1 MGNDIAKLF
10 GIEKEE
16 KGLISILLIQSV
28 FLGTFYGV
36 FNITAHSLFLAKF
49 DEILMARA
57 YILSGLVG
65 IGLTYIYTL
74 LQSRLKFNIFSNFNI
89 LFVLLVTVSLWFLIT
104 VASSDWVIFAI
115 FIMMGPLN
123 LLALLSFYGT
133 TGRLFT
139 LRQGRRLFG
148 FVDTGIV
155 VGVIISSFS
164 IPALLSLN
172 VTTSNILLLSVISI
186 FAALLVQITIGKRYS
201 QVRVQAE
208 AKKGSRASLKLFRED
223 KYVMSMGMFIAL
235 SVVVA
240 FFIQYSF
247 MAVTRAR
254 YPLENDLASFLGLF
268 EGSMM
273 VFTLLI
279 KTFIFSY
286 LIKNYGLKLTLA
298 VGPVLVGV
306 FVVIAVIIGSTMGYL
321 PETAG
326 FMIFFLILALA
337 RLFSKAMKDSLET
350 PAFKVL
356 YQTLGEKVRYNVQ
369 SAIDGTV
376 NEIAALTSGLL
387 LTGLGA
393 LAFIK
398 LIHFS
403 WVLAAVVVL
412 WILSAL
418 RLYTEYRKSVRKSID
433 ADDSTVKPDLS
444 VGYTDTVSGVA
455 IDISN
460 NYYKYICADDILSS
474 FKNNKLILDTV
485 LNYAE
490 LNPNT
495 DLLRLFEELTKLDL
509 GSDNNK
515 RVRLVFNKLNE
526 KYRTMVPEIR
536 NSGMD
541 LERIKDRKEYI
552 NSIFASGE
560 ELVLTDLLKLIR
572 DKDFDVRREAI
583 FIVGRNKVK
592 ELLPDVCDSLNIPQ
606 LSKDAYFTL
615 RSFGQEAFEAL
626 STHYFRS
633 AGNIY
638 VRILIIR
645 LFGEAENPESCKF
658 LLPRLWSVHRDLRKE
673 ALKGLK
679 RCDFQPDQEQKDK
692 LIQEIQEVVGF
703 LTWNIAATVAIR
715 KADDKTLLESLNN
728 ETAWWSD
735 FLFGLLSIIYDKK
748 SFDKIRS
755 NLESGTVESVNL
767 ALEMIDI
774 VVDDAV
780 KPRLTSLLDVV
791 SEEDKLKSLF
801 QFYPGEIPDYQELV
815 VDLINTDYNRIGV
828 WTKSCA
834 LKSLY
839 NISDIEDP
847 DFVVALLFSP
857 NKILREEALRYLQA
871 KFDDVYSYCAY
882 RVPDKYR
889 DHLSAMIDGEIS
901 AEGEIFTK
909 INFLTN
915 QFENISMELAIDLS
929 MNMKLLQGDKDN
941 IKPGENY
948 IIWYPGENEAAP
960 AINWKE
966 TNHMITEDKS
976 DHLRSEG
983 AYFLNIKFIA
993 DAIFDRP
1000 DEAAGIIS
1008 YLEKNI
1014 K

>member
-1 MGNDIAKLF
+1 MGNNIARLF

-49 DEILMARA
+49 DEVLMARA

-74 LQSRLKFNIFSNFNI
+74 LQSRLKFNRFSNLNLF
-89 LFVLLVTVSLWFLIT
+89 FVLLVTLVLWFMVSIATSNL
-104 VASSDWVIFAI
+104 VIFAI

-172 VTTSNILLLSVISI
+172 ITTSNILLISVISMLG
-186 FAALLVQITIGKRYS
+186 ALVVQTIIGRRYA
-201 QVRVQAE
+201 QVRVKTE
-208 AKKGSRASLKLFRED
+208 AKKESKASFKLFRED
-223 KYVMSMGMFIAL
+223 SYIMSMGLFIAL

-254 YPLENDLASFLGLF
+254 YPLEHDLASFLGLF

-298 VGPVLVGV
+298 VGPVLIGV

-337 RLFSKAMKDSLET
+337 RLFSKAMKDSIET

-393 LAFIK
+393 LTFVK

-403 WVLAAVVVL
+403 WVLAVVIAL
-412 WILSAL
+412 WIFTAL
-418 RLYTEYRKSVRKSID
+418 KLYTEYRKSVQKSID
-433 ADDSTVKPDLS
+433 VDEPDLE
-444 VGYTDTVSGVA
+444 
-455 IDISN
+455 DIKSADITYSASRAAFDVSN
-460 NYYKYICADDILSS
+460 NYFKYISADEVLDSFTTNSLS
-474 FKNNKLILDTV
+474 LDAV
-485 LNYAE
+485 LKFTE
-490 LNPNT
+490 HHPDT
-495 DLLRLFEELTKLDL
+495 DLLPLFRELSKKDFGPELNRKIQLLFDKLEAGYKEAVPVL
-509 GSDNNK
+509 NNVGSEVE
-515 RVRLVFNKLNE
+515 RV
-526 KYRTMVPEIR
+526 
-536 NSGMD
+536 
-541 LERIKDRKEYI
+541 KDRKSYVK
-552 NSIFASGE
+552 SIFASGG

-572 DKDFDVRREAI
+572 DKDFDVRRQAI
-583 FIVGRNKVK
+583 YIVGKHKV
-592 ELLPDVCDSLNIPQ
+592 EDLLPDVCDSLNIPI
-606 LSKDAYFTL
+606 LSKDAYYTL
-615 RSFGQEAFEAL
+615 RSFGQDAFDTL

-633 AGNIY
+633 SGNIR
-638 VRILIIR
+638 VRTLVIR
-645 LFGEAENPESCKF
+645 LFGEAGTTEACQF
-658 LLPRLWSVHRDLRKE
+658 LLPRLWSVHRDLRRE
-673 ALKGLK
+673 ALKGLL
-679 RCDFQPDQEQKDK
+679 RSDFSPNEEEKDK
-692 LIQEIQEVVGF
+692 IMQEILEVIGF
-703 LTWNIAATVAIR
+703 LTWNIAATV
-715 KADDKTLLESLNN
+715 TLKREEDEMLLDSLNE
-728 ETAWWSD
+728 ETRWWSD
-735 FLFGLLSIIYDKK
+735 FLFGLLSLIYDKK

-755 NLESGTVESVNL
+755 NLQSGTVESVNL
-767 ALEMIDI
+767 ALEMLDI
-774 VVDDAV
+774 VADDAI
-780 KPRLTSLLDVV
+780 KPRLTALLDVV

-801 QFYPGEIPDYQELV
+801 QFYPGEVPDYNELV
-815 VDLINTDYNRIGV
+815 IDLINTDYNRIGV

-839 NISDIEDP
+839 KLKNIEDP
-847 DFVVALLFSP
+847 DFVIALLFSP
-857 NKILREEALRYLQA
+857 NKILREEALRYLQSR
-871 KFDDVYSYCAY
+871 FEDVYSYCAY
-882 RVPDKYR
+882 RIPEKYKN
-889 DHLSAMIDGEIS
+889 HLNAMIEGAIGD
-901 AEGEIFTK
+901 EGEIFNK
-909 INFLTN
+909 ISFLN
-915 QFENISMELAIDLS
+915 KRFEKMSMEQYIDLS
-929 MNMKLLQGDKDN
+929 MNLKLLNGVGEAGDQTNSFIFWPVADADSL
-941 IKPGENY
+941 PE
-948 IIWYPGENEAAP
+948 
-960 AINWKE
+960 INWRE
-966 TNHMITEDKS
+966 AGQQITEEKQDQYKEKEIYLL
-976 DHLRSEG
+976 DLK
-983 AYFLNIKFIA
+983 YLA

-1000 DEAAGIIS
+1000 DEAGSIIS
-1008 YLEKNI
+1008 YFEKNL

>member
-1 MGNDIAKLF
+1 MGNNIAKLF

-74 LQSRLKFNIFSNFNI
+74 LQSRLKFNRFSNINL
-89 LFVLLVTVSLWFLIT
+89 LFVLFVTLSLWFLISI
-104 VASSDWVIFAI
+104 ASSDWVIFGI

-164 IPALLSLN
+164 IPALLSLSI
-172 VTTSNILLLSVISI
+172 TTSNILLLSGISM
-186 FAALLVQITIGKRYS
+186 FAALIVQIIIGNRYS
-201 QVRVQAE
+201 QVRVKSQ
-208 AKKGSRASLKLFRED
+208 AKKESRASLSLFRKD
-223 KYVMSMGMFIAL
+223 KYIMSMGVFIAL

-286 LIKNYGLKLTLA
+286 LIKNYGLKVTLA
-298 VGPVLVGV
+298 VGPVLIGI

-376 NEIAALTSGLL
+376 NEMAALASGLL

-393 LAFIK
+393 LTFVK

-403 WVLAAVVVL
+403 WVLAAVIGL
-412 WILSAL
+412 WLLSAL
-418 RLYTEYRKSVRKSID
+418 RLYIEYRKSVRKSID
-433 ADDSTVKPDLS
+433 IEDIDKESVLAGDL
-444 VGYTDTVSGVA
+444 TDTITGAAFDVA
-455 IDISN
+455 N
-460 NYYKYICADDILSS
+460 NYFKYISADTVVNSIE
-474 FKNNKLILDTV
+474 NNTLILDSV
-485 LNYAE
+485 INYAE
-490 LNPNT
+490 SNPNA
-495 DLLRLFEELTKLDL
+495 DLLNLFEIL
-509 GSDNNK
+509 SDK
-515 RVRLVFNKLNE
+515 DFGAE
-526 KYRTMVPEIR
+526 K
-536 NSGMD
+536 ND
-541 LERIKDRKEYI
+541 RIKQVLKDLNKKYSKIIPDIKNLGIEIERAADRKLYV
-552 NSIFASGE
+552 NSLYASGE

-572 DKDFDVRREAI
+572 DKDYDIRREAI
-583 FIVGRNKVK
+583 FITGKNRVK
-592 ELLPDVCDSLNIPQ
+592 ELLPDICDSLNIPQ

-615 RSFGQEAFEAL
+615 RSFGQDAFEAL
-626 STHYFRS
+626 NTHYFRS
-633 AGNIY
+633 SGNIY
-638 VRILIIR
+638 VRLLIIR
-645 LFGEAENPESCKF
+645 LFGESQHSSACRF
-658 LLPRLWSVHRDLRKE
+658 LFPRIWSVHRDLRKE
-673 ALKGLK
+673 ALDGLL
-679 RCDFQPDQEQKDK
+679 RCNFKPDEEEKDK
-692 LIQEIQEVVGF
+692 IIQEIQEIVGL
-703 LTWNIAATVAIR
+703 LTWNIAASVAIR
-715 KADDKTLLESLNN
+715 KADDQSLLESINN
-728 ETAWWSD
+728 ETLWWSD
-735 FLFGLLSIIYDKK
+735 FLFGLLSVIYDKK

-755 NLESGTVESVNL
+755 NLQSGTVESVNL

-774 VVDDAV
+774 VVDDSV
-780 KPRLTSLLDVV
+780 KPRLTALLDVV
-791 SEEDKLKSLF
+791 SDEDKLKNLF
-801 QFYPGEIPDYQELV
+801 QFYPGEIPEYRELV

-839 NISDIEDP
+839 SINGIEDP
-847 DFVVALLFSP
+847 DFVIALLFSP
-857 NKILREEALRYLQA
+857 NKILREEALRYLQT
-871 KFDDVYSYCAY
+871 KFEDVYEYCSY
-882 RVPDKYR
+882 RVPAKYR
-889 DHLSAMIDGEIS
+889 DHLRAMISGEIS
-901 AEGEIFTK
+901 AEGEIFNK
-909 INFLTN
+909 INFLKERL
-915 QFENISMELAIDLS
+915 ENVSTELLIDLS
-929 MNMKLLQGDKDN
+929 VNLNLLKKGEDPGSLGERYVAWIVDDKE
-941 IKPGENY
+941 IP
-948 IIWYPGENEAAP
+948 PV
-960 AINWKE
+960 INWKE
-966 TNHMITEDKS
+966 TANIITEQES
-976 DHLRSEG
+976 GQLLNSE
-983 AYFLNIKFIA
+983 AYFLDITRLAN
-993 DAIFDRP
+993 AIFDRP
-1000 DEAAGIIS
+1000 DDASSLIN

-1014 K
+1014 R

>member
-65 IGLTYIYTL
+65 ICLTYVYTL
-74 LQSRLKFNIFSNFNI
+74 LQSRLKFNSFSNFNI
-89 LFVLLVTVSLWFLIT
+89 LFVLLVTVSLWFLLT

-155 VGVIISSFS
+155 IGVIISSFS

-172 VTTSNILLLSVISI
+172 VSTSNILLFSVISI

-201 QVRVQAE
+201 QVRVKTE

-223 KYVMSMGMFIAL
+223 RYIMSMGLFIAL

-254 YPLENDLASFLGLF
+254 YPLEHDLASFLGLF

-286 LIKNYGLKLTLA
+286 LIKNYGLKVTLA
-298 VGPVLVGV
+298 IGPVLIGI
-306 FVVIAVIIGSTMGYL
+306 FVVIAIIIGSTMGYL

-356 YQTLGEKVRYNVQ
+356 YQTLAEKVRYNVQ

-393 LAFIK
+393 LTFIR

-403 WVLAAVVVL
+403 WVLAALIGL

-418 RLYTEYRKSVRKSID
+418 RLYNEYRKSVRKSID
-433 ADDSTVKPDLS
+433 IEDAEEKPELS
-444 VGYTDTVSGVA
+444 PGLTDTISGSA

-460 NYYKYICADDILSS
+460 NYFKYICADEILDNI
-474 FKNNKLILDTV
+474 KNNNLILESV
-485 LNYAE
+485 LSYAE
-490 LNPNT
+490 SNPST
-495 DLLRLFEELTKLDL
+495 DLLPLFEKLSKIDF
-509 GSDNNK
+509 G
-515 RVRLVFNKLNE
+515 NE
-526 KYRTMVPEIR
+526 KNNSVKVLFKLLDANYRTMAPEIK
-536 NSGMD
+536 NSG
-541 LERIKDRKEYI
+541 LEIESVKDRKAYVS
-552 NSIFASGE
+552 SIYASGE
-560 ELVLTDLLKLIR
+560 ELVLTDLLKLLR
-572 DKDFDVRREAI
+572 DKDFDIRREAI
-583 FIVGRNKVK
+583 FIVGRHKVT
-592 ELLPDVCDSLNIPQ
+592 ELLPDVCDSLNLPQ
-606 LSKDAYFTL
+606 LSKDAYYTL
-615 RSFGQEAFEAL
+615 KSFGQDAFGAL
-626 STHYFRS
+626 NTHFFRS
-633 AGNIY
+633 SGNTY
-638 VRILIIR
+638 VRTLIIR
-645 LFGEAENPESCKF
+645 LFGESENVEACQF
-658 LLPRLWSVHRDLRKE
+658 LFPRLWSVHRDLRKE
-673 ALKGLK
+673 ALNGLMK
-679 RCDFQPDQEQKDK
+679 CNFDPDDEEKDK
-692 LIQEIQEVVGF
+692 IIQEIQEVIRF
-703 LTWNIAATVAIR
+703 LTWNIAATVAIK
-715 KADDKTLLESLNN
+715 KADDTTLLESISQ
-728 ETAWWSD
+728 ETVWWND

-755 NLESGTVESVNL
+755 NLESGTLESVNL

-774 VVDDAV
+774 IVDDAI
-780 KPRLTSLLDVV
+780 KPRLTALLDVI

-801 QFYPGEIPDYQELV
+801 QFYPGEIPDYQDLV

-839 NISDIEDP
+839 NISNIEDP
-847 DFVVALLFSP
+847 DFVIALLFSP
-857 NKILREEALRYLQA
+857 NRILREEALRYLQT
-871 KFDDVYSYCAY
+871 KFEDVYSYCAH
-882 RVPDKYR
+882 RVPEKYQ
-889 DHLSAMIDGEIS
+889 DHLKALFDGKIG
-901 AEGEIFTK
+901 AEGEIFNK
-909 INFLTN
+909 IQFLN
-915 QFENISMELAIDLS
+915 EQFEKISMEQSIDLS
-929 MNMKLLQGDKDN
+929 MNMQLLGADENKN
-941 IKPGENY
+941 NLGERY
-948 IIWYPGENEAAP
+948 IIWPIGEKDTEP
-960 AINWKE
+960 LINWKE
-966 TNHMITEDKS
+966 ANHKLAEEKAEQLKTKE
-976 DHLRSEG
+976 
-983 AYFLNIKFIA
+983 AYILDIKFVA
-993 DAIFDRP
+993 DAVFDRP
-1000 DEAAGIIS
+1000 ASASSIIN
-1008 YLEKNI
+1008 YLEKNLN
-1014 K
+1014 

>member
-1 MGNDIAKLF
+1 MGNNIAKLF

-16 KGLISILLIQSV
+16 KGLIGILLIQSV

-74 LQSRLKFNIFSNFNI
+74 LQSRLKFNRFSNMNL
-89 LFVLLVTVSLWFLIT
+89 LFVLLVTLSLWALISIS
-104 VASSDWVIFAI
+104 SSDWVIFGI

-164 IPALLSLN
+164 IPALLTLN
-172 VTTSNILLLSVISI
+172 VTTANILLISGI
-186 FAALLVQITIGKRYS
+186 SMFAALLVQIIIGKRYS
-201 QVRVQAE
+201 QVRERTE
-208 AKKGSRASLKLFRED
+208 AKKESRASLNLFRKD
-223 KYVMSMGMFIAL
+223 RYIMSMGLFIAL

-254 YPLENDLASFLGLF
+254 YPLEHDLASFLGLF

-298 VGPVLVGV
+298 VGPVLIGV

-376 NEIAALTSGLL
+376 NEMAALASGLL

-393 LAFIK
+393 LSFVK

-403 WVLAAVVVL
+403 WVLAAVISL
-412 WILSAL
+412 WLLSAL
-418 RLYTEYRKSVRKSID
+418 RLYVEYRKSVRKSID
-433 ADDSTVKPDLS
+433 TVDSDIESELS
-444 VGYTDTVSGVA
+444 DVFSDSQAGSA
-455 IDISN
+455 IDVAN
-460 NYYKYICADDILSS
+460 NYFKYISGDRVLENIERNTFIMDS
-474 FKNNKLILDTV
+474 V

-490 LNPNT
+490 SNPNT
-495 DLLRLFEELTKLDL
+495 DLLYLFKLLIEKDFGPKKNDRIKQL
-509 GSDNNK
+509 FK
-515 RVRLVFNKLNE
+515 KLND
-526 KYRTMVPEIR
+526 KYNKTIPDISNLGIEV
-536 NSGMD
+536 
-541 LERIKDRKEYI
+541 ERAVDRRSYV
-552 NSIFASGE
+552 NSIYASGE
-560 ELVLTDLLKLIR
+560 EIVLTDLLKLIR
-572 DKDFDVRREAI
+572 DKDYFVRREAI
-583 FIVGRNKVK
+583 FIAGRNRVK
-592 ELLPDVCDSLNIPQ
+592 ELLPDICDSLNIEE

-615 RSFGQEAFEAL
+615 KEFGSEAFEAL
-626 STHYFRS
+626 NTHYFRS
-633 AGNIY
+633 AGNTF
-638 VRILIIR
+638 VRLLIIR
-645 LFGEAENPESCKF
+645 LFGESGHNSACQF
-658 LLPRLWSVHRDLRKE
+658 LLPRIWSVHRDLRKE
-673 ALKGLK
+673 ALEGLL
-679 RCDFQPDQEQKDK
+679 RCNFTPDEEEKDK
-692 LIQEIQEVVGF
+692 IIQEIQEIVGL
-703 LTWNIAATVAIR
+703 LTWNIAASVAIR
-715 KADDKTLLESLNN
+715 KAGDISLLESIKY
-728 ETAWWSD
+728 ETEWWKY
-735 FLFGLLSIIYDKK
+735 FLFGLLSLIYEKK
-748 SFDKIRS
+748 SFDIISS
-755 NLESGTVESVNL
+755 NLHSGTVESVNL

-774 VVDDAV
+774 VVDDSV
-780 KPRLTSLLDVV
+780 KPRLTALLDVV
-791 SEEDKLKSLF
+791 SDEDKLKNLF
-801 QFYPGEIPDYQELV
+801 QFYPGEIPEYSELLI
-815 VDLINTDYNRIGV
+815 DLINTDYNRIGV
-828 WTKSCA
+828 WTKTCA

-839 NISDIEDP
+839 KVSEIDDP
-847 DFVVALLFSP
+847 DFVIALLFSP
-857 NKILREEALRYLQA
+857 NKILREEALRYLQT
-871 KFDDVYSYCAY
+871 KFEDVYDYCSY
-882 RVPDKYR
+882 RVPLKYR
-889 DHLSAMIDGEIS
+889 DHLRTMVDGELS
-901 AEGEIFTK
+901 PEGEIFNK
-909 INFLTN
+909 ISFLN
-915 QFENISMELAIDLS
+915 KRLGNVSMELLISLS
-929 MNMKLLQGDKDN
+929 TNLILLKKGEDPDSHGDNYLVWAVGDK
-941 IKPGENY
+941 EM
-948 IIWYPGENEAAP
+948 AP
-960 AINWKE
+960 LINWKE
-966 TNHMITEDKS
+966 AGRIIPDQQ
-976 DHLRSEG
+976 R
-983 AYFLNIKFIA
+983 AYFLNTESYFLDIKSMA
-993 DAIFDRP
+993 AAIFEWPEDARKL
-1000 DEAAGIIS
+1000 IN

-1014 K
+1014 G